1 MNDVGQWILLIVC
14 AGLAVFAVGYL
25 HQRFFP
31 NARDIRKRSRNY
43 GKVVSRARRP
53 MVMLNTRIPRD

>member
-1 MNDVGQWILLIVC
+1 MNDANQWVLLIAG
-14 AGLAVFAVGYL
+14 AGLALCALSYL
-25 HQRFFP
+25 YQRFFP

-53 MVMLNTRIPRD
+53 VVMLNARVPRD